1 MNGNRILIDTN
12 IAIYLLDGDRS
23 LAEILHHKT
32 IYISFITQLELL
44 SYAGIT
50 ASEESVIHSM
60 LDSCKI
66 MDINDAIKKEVIR
79 LRRNNA
85 IKLPDCIVAASSIY
99 LDIPLMTADRGFLKL
114 EELSLMFYEK

>member
-1 MNGNRILIDTN
+1 MGIGYLSIPILPSIFWMV
-12 IAIYLLDGDRS
+12 IAHWQKYC
-23 LAEILHHKT
+23 T
-32 IYISFITQLELL
+32 IKQS
-44 SYAGIT
+44 
-50 ASEESVIHSM
+50 
-60 LDSCKI
+60 
-66 MDINDAIKKEVIR
+66 NDAIKKEVIR